1 MQPDPAAPAEA
12 VSMGIVDEPDKAI
25 RVALYGAD
33 RRGVSIPVSPQFAL
47 SLAGQL
53 IAAAAR
59 RLG

>member
-1 MQPDPAAPAEA
+1 MPPDPADPAEA
-12 VSMGIVDEPDKAI
+12 VSIGIIDEPDKAI

-33 RRGVSIPVSPQFAL
+33 RRSVSIPVSPQFAL
-47 SLAGQL
+47 ALAGKL